1 MNEAIASNLIHCA
14 IRRARI
20 YGGLSVDLEKKADAL
35 ALRAGHA
42 PVDVT
47 GMNEL
52 QAEAFRKACQ
62 AHDARR
68 RYFRELA
75 TADLLGGHSSPFS
88 ELG

>member
-1 MNEAIASNLIHCA
+1 MDQAIALNLIHCA
-14 IRRARI
+14 VRRAHI
-20 YGGLSVDLEKKADAL
+20 YGGLSVDLDKEADAL
-35 ALRAGHA
+35 AAQAGRA
-42 PVDVT
+42 PVDIT

-52 QAEAFRKACQ
+52 QAKAFSLACK

-68 RYFRELA
+68 RYFRELT